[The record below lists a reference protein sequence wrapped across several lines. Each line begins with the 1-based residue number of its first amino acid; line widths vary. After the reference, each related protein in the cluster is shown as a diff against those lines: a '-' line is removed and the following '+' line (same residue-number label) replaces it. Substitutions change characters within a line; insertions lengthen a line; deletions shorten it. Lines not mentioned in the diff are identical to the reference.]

1 MATVLS
7 RALLTPWSCA
17 AQIWSRAIGCSVAA
31 SATRDHCLGFRA
43 TVSPLPVVPSF
54 ACSVASL
61 SRFPGLE
68 RPGCQGLRPENLA
81 GHWLGVDGARCP
93 QELVWWFPLQSHNP
107 SDDRRSPVTILLVA
121 RPWTCHPSFRRPA
134 PLRPS
139 VPLVSSQNLSCLC
152 AMKGAAGGFEPAT
165 TIRRPAQAHQPGV
178 YLEPKWLR

>member
-139 VPLVSSQNLSCLC
+139 VPFALLSEPFMSLRNERSSRGIRTGYHNKKAC
-152 AMKGAAGGFEPAT
+152 ASASARSVP
-165 TIRRPAQAHQPGV
+165 
-178 YLEPKWLR
+178 

>member
-1 MATVLS
+1 MSQNGYGAGHSIPQPQTCTS
-7 RALLTPWSCA
+7 AFRT
-17 AQIWSRAIGCSVAA
+17 RAIGCSVAA

-81 GHWLGVDGARCP
+81 GHRLGVDGARCP

-107 SDDRRSPVTILLVA
+107 SDDRRSPVTQLLAA
-121 RPWTCHPSFRRPA
+121 RFWACSRPA
-134 PLRPS
+134 LRPLPS
-139 VPLVSSQNLSCLC
+139 PALPVSALLFRLRIFHPQQRSAQQGDSNPLPQ
-152 AMKGAAGGFEPAT
+152 
-165 TIRRPAQAHQPGV
+165 
-178 YLEPKWLR
+178 

>member
-1 MATVLS
+1 MT
-7 RALLTPWSCA
+7 
-17 AQIWSRAIGCSVAA
+17 IGCSVAA

-81 GHWLGVDGARCP
+81 GHRLGVDGARCP

-107 SDDRRSPVTILLVA
+107 SDDRRSPVTQLLA
-121 RPWTCHPSFRRPA
+121 AQLWACSRPA
-134 PLRPS
+134 LRPLPS
-139 VPLVSSQNLSCLC
+139 PALPVSALLFRLRIFHPQQRSAQQGDSNPLPQ
-152 AMKGAAGGFEPAT
+152 
-165 TIRRPAQAHQPGV
+165 
-178 YLEPKWLR
+178 